1 MNIADALSHHVTARP
16 DHPAIVAGATNI
28 LYRDLDPL
36 VRRSAAH
43 IADLGLAEGD
53 IVGVALRDSVEHLVI
68 LYALARR
75 GAVLLPMDWRW
86 TVDEKQ
92 RVALHFGAK
101 RVLVE
106 PDAEALPGL
115 ATLPIDA
122 HWQREVAAAPVNRSF
137 RSGGEQPLLLSL
149 SSGTTGTPKGPMLNH
164 TQFLR
169 RFWTHWIN
177 LKLNSHER
185 YVSAT
190 PMYFG
195 GGRTFNMS
203 LLFSGGTVIL
213 FPPPY
218 TPEALV
224 AEIVRSKA
232 TSLFLVPTLIRR
244 LLDLSFDA
252 LAPMR
257 GLNVLLSSGSALHPD
272 ERRLIREKL
281 CPNFYEYYASTE
293 GGGISVLTPEDQ
305 AVYADS
311 VGRPIFAVDVQVVGD
326 DHLPLP
332 PDAIGLLR
340 YRGPGVATGFYN
352 NPVESAEV
360 FRDGWFYP
368 GDLAA
373 IDARGYVFL
382 KGRRKDMIIRGG
394 VNIYPNEIE
403 AVLLSHPAVTEAA
416 VVPWPS
422 RVFSEE
428 IAAFVAIRSAVERE
442 ALIAYCRERL
452 ASYKVP
458 KEVFVIEALPKNTL
472 GKIVKASLAAR
483 LTPL

>member
-1 MNIADALSHHVTARP
+1 MNIADALSHHATARP
-16 DHPAIVAGATNI
+16 DHAAIVAGERRI

-36 VRRSAAH
+36 VRRGAAH

-53 IVGVALRDSVEHLVI
+53 VVGVALRDSVEHLVI

-86 TVDEKQ
+86 TADEKR

-106 PDAEALPGL
+106 PDADTLPGL
-115 ATLPIDA
+115 ATLPIDE
-122 HWQREVAAAPVNRSF
+122 HWHSDVAAAPADRLF
-137 RSGGEQPLLLSL
+137 RSAGEQALLLSL

-164 TQFLR
+164 AQFLR

-224 AEIVRSKA
+224 AEIDRTKA
-232 TSLFLVPTLIRR
+232 TSIFLVPTLIRR
-244 LLDLSFDA
+244 LLDLSFDS

-257 GLNVLLSSGSALHPD
+257 RLNVLLSSGSALHPD
-272 ERRLIREKL
+272 ERRSIRETL

-293 GGGISVLTPEDQ
+293 GGGISLLTPEDQ

-332 PDAIGLLR
+332 PGAVGLLR

-373 IDARGYVFL
+373 IDARGYIFL

-403 AVLLSHPAVTEAA
+403 AVLLAHSAVTEAA
-416 VVPWPS
+416 AVPWPS
-422 RVFSEE
+422 RVFGEE
-428 IAAFVAIRSAVERE
+428 VAAFVTVRTSVEGAE
-442 ALIAYCRERL
+442 LIAHCRERL

-458 KEVFVIEALPKNTL
+458 KNVFIVDALPKNSL
-472 GKIVKASLAAR
+472 GKIVKASLVER
-483 LTPL
+483 LPPL

>member
-1 MNIADALSHHVTARP
+1 MRWRGGAPCCYPWVG
-16 DHPAIVAGATNI
+16 AGRTKK
-28 LYRDLDPL
+28 R
-36 VRRSAAH
+36 
-43 IADLGLAEGD
+43 
-53 IVGVALRDSVEHLVI
+53 
-68 LYALARR
+68 
-75 GAVLLPMDWRW
+75 
-86 TVDEKQ
+86 
-92 RVALHFGAK
+92 RVAAHFGAK

-106 PDAEALPGL
+106 PDAELPRGL

-122 HWQREVAAAPVNRSF
+122 AWHRSVAAAPNERKF

-149 SSGTTGTPKGPMLNH
+149 SSRTTGTPKGPTLNH
-164 TQFLR
+164 AQFLR

-224 AEIVRSKA
+224 AEMERTKA
-232 TSLFLVPTLIRR
+232 TSIFLVPTLIRR
-244 LLDLSFDA
+244 LLDLSFEA

-257 GLNVLLSSGSALHPD
+257 RLDVLLSSGSALHAN
-272 ERRLIREKL
+272 EHRLIREKL

-293 GGGISVLTPEDQ
+293 GGGVSLLTPEDQ
-305 AVYADS
+305 SVYADS

-326 DHLPLP
+326 DHAPLP
-332 PDAIGLLR
+332 PDVVGLLR

-352 NPVESAEV
+352 NLAESAEV

-382 KGRRKDMIIRGG
+382 KRRHKDMIIRGD

-403 AVLLSHPAVTEAA
+403 AVLLAHPAVTEAA
-416 VVPWPS
+416 AVPWPS
-422 RVFSEE
+422 RVFGEE
-428 IAAFVAIRSAVERE
+428 VAAFVPVRNAVDGA
-442 ALIAYCRERL
+442 ALVALCRERL
-452 ASYKVP
+452 ASYKLP
-458 KEVFVIEALPKNTL
+458 KDVFIVDALPKSSL
-472 GKIVKASLAAR
+472 GKIVKSSLIER